1 MLRKNKSIL
10 IVGCSRFGSSLAKAL
25 SVKNY
30 DVSIIDINPD
40 SFRKLS
46 ENFGGYTIVGDGIST
61 DILEAGGIKD
71 ADICIVATD
80 NDNTNN
86 LIAQMASRIYNVRKV
101 YMRLKDI
108 EKNSLVENYNIQ
120 IICPY
125 TLCIKEFENMSSI
138 ELED

>member
-1 MLRKNKSIL
+1 M
-10 IVGCSRFGSSLAKAL
+10 
-25 SVKNY
+25 
-30 DVSIIDINPD
+30 
-40 SFRKLS
+40 
-46 ENFGGYTIVGDGIST
+46 GDGIST

-86 LIAQMASRIYNVRKV
+86 LIAQIASRIYNVRKV